1 VYDASTGEVRDD
13 RRHMTMLEDFWLPRR
28 EGGRGTEIT
37 TLPGGQNLG
46 EMDDVLYF
54 QKKLLKSLNV
64 PVSRME
70 AEVNFNIGRS
80 TEISR
85 DEIKFQKFINRIRN
99 KFSILFD
106 NLLEIH
112 LALKG
117 VMTRSEWNEVK
128 NSITYNFA
136 NDNHFQ
142 ELKKSEIM
150 SERMRL
156 LGEIDPLVGK
166 YFSLSWVRKNVLQMT
181 EDEIIAIN
189 KEIEV
194 EGSDEDMVDTQEHL
208 SYIEIEP
215 EDPMEVTD
223 NTQNKTLSEEE
234 KHLVESMTRF
244 YNSMSSDY
252 EEPKEE

>member
-1 VYDASTGEVRDD
+1 
-13 RRHMTMLEDFWLPRR
+13 
-28 EGGRGTEIT
+28 
-37 TLPGGQNLG
+37 
-46 EMDDVLYF
+46 
-54 QKKLLKSLNV
+54 
-64 PVSRME
+64 
-70 AEVNFNIGRS
+70 
-80 TEISR
+80 
-85 DEIKFQKFINRIRN
+85 
-99 KFSILFD
+99 
-106 NLLEIH
+106 
-112 LALKG
+112 
-117 VMTRSEWNEVK
+117 
-128 NSITYNFA
+128 
-136 NDNHFQ
+136 
-142 ELKKSEIM
+142 
-150 SERMRL
+150 MRL